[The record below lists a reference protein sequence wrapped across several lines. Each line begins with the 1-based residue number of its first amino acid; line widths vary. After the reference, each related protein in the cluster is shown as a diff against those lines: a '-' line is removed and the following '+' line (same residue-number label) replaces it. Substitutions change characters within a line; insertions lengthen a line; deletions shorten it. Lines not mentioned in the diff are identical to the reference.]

1 MTTTCWNDGEDE
13 RLQGLPIAAQ
23 VLYLRGMR
31 RHMDFQDGLVGMK
44 RRISW
49 QAIREVL
56 YVEPHQGAGATG
68 APSKDQVRR
77 LAALLERAGLVEIRS
92 DMQSKRLVFFLPLAF
107 TDESVQKNIATK
119 PPLNRHTQTATD
131 TATRNLNNGGAMRDN
146 TAIDTATKP
155 PHPKTPDTA
164 RHPKSGIPVKDIK
177 ASTRATPLVEK
188 KNSATNSLSAQ
199 STTRSLLPPVL
210 VRKSE
215 RAVVLTDSETSKDL
229 AELQLPTPARKARDT
244 ASKGVPAPSSAT
256 WAAYSSAY
264 RARYH
269 VDPIRNAAVN
279 GQLAHLVARLGA
291 QEAPLVAAYYLTRND
306 RWYADCG
313 HSTDALLRH
322 WQKLRTEWVTT
333 QTPNLPTHGDQA
345 PIPNRPS
352 VVRL

>member
-1 MTTTCWNDGEDE
+1 ME
-13 RLQGLPIAAQ
+13 R
-23 VLYLRGMR
+23 
-31 RHMDFQDGLVGMK
+31 
-44 RRISW
+44 
-49 QAIREVL
+49 
-56 YVEPHQGAGATG
+56 
-68 APSKDQVRR
+68 
-77 LAALLERAGLVEIRS
+77 
-92 DMQSKRLVFFLPLAF
+92 
-107 TDESVQKNIATK
+107 
-119 PPLNRHTQTATD
+119 
-131 TATRNLNNGGAMRDN
+131 
-146 TAIDTATKP
+146 
-155 PHPKTPDTA
+155 
-164 RHPKSGIPVKDIK
+164 
-177 ASTRATPLVEK
+177 
-188 KNSATNSLSAQ
+188 KNSVTNPLSAQ

-210 VRKSE
+210 VRKRE
-215 RAVVLTDSETSKDL
+215 RAEAPIDSETSKDL
-229 AELQLPTPARKARDT
+229 AELQPPTQARKARDT

-306 RWYADCG
+306 RWYVDCG

-333 QTPNLPTHGDQA
+333 HQT